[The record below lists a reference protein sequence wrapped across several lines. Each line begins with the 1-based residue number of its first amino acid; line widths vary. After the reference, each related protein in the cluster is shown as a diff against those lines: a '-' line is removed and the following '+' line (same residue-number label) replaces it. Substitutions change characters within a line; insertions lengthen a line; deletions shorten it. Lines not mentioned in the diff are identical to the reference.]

1 MSIPLDIS
9 SLETLFH
16 ANYRQLCTASWRIVK
31 DKEAAEDIVQD
42 VFCTIW
48 EKKESLI
55 ITGSLKSYLFK
66 STINHSLNYIKKA
79 RNSEA
84 REELFSAETGAA
96 ANNTIEYTL
105 TLKETSR
112 QIETA
117 LNMLPTACRTVF
129 ILSRYEHYSYKEIAA
144 ELGIS
149 IKTVEAQ
156 MTKALKHLRKQL
168 L

>member
-16 ANYRQLCTASWRIVK
+16 ANYRQLCTASWRIVQ

-79 RNSEA
+79 RNSET
-84 REELFSAETGAA
+84 REERFSLETGAA
-96 ANNTIEYTL
+96 VNTTEYTL

-112 QIETA
+112 QVETA
-117 LNMLPTACRTVF
+117 LNMLPNACRTVF

-144 ELGIS
+144 ELDIS

>member
-1 MSIPLDIS
+1 MSLPLDIS

-16 ANYRQLCTASWRIVK
+16 SNYRQLCAASWRIIQ
-31 DKEAAEDIVQD
+31 DKAAAEDIVQD
-42 VFCTIW
+42 VFCKIW

-84 REELFSAETGAA
+84 REELFSSETEAA
-96 ANNTIEYTL
+96 VNTTEYTL

-112 QIETA
+112 QVETA
-117 LNMLPTACRTVF
+117 LNLLPAACRTVF
-129 ILSRYEHYSYKEIAA
+129 ILSRYEHYSYKEIAG
-144 ELGIS
+144 ELDIS
-149 IKTVEAQ
+149 IKTVESQ